1 MGKLVHLSNATLD
14 PIIENE
20 HGSLDRGA
28 PSDELFVHLNNLIR
42 PLGTHLNDR
51 RLYETIAPRETGPK
65 LAAQSDLTAEFT
77 GIETA
82 ASRGTSR

>member
-1 MGKLVHLSNATLD
+1 MGKLVHLSNVTLD
-14 PIIENE
+14 PNIEDE

-28 PSDELFVHLNNLIR
+28 PSDELFVHLNRLIR
-42 PLGTHLNDR
+42 PLGTHLNGR
-51 RLYETIAPRETGPK
+51 RLYETIAPWEPGPK
-65 LAAQSDLTAEFT
+65 VAAQSNLTADFT